1 MILCIVCVLYQYRK
15 KQLKK
20 DPNYVLP
27 FPHSRSGSRTTLKGI
42 NSDTS
47 DAGDDSSIKKV
58 RTYDASYNTHEPL
71 KNKPNVDFDP
81 SKKMDL
87 DEDDITSSEG
97 SSFRDVKA
105 KDFEYINT
113 GSSSSGSTAQDQRQM
128 GRRSQRLASDYKAI
142 EEEDSQYPPPP
153 IESPQPYN
161 GAYSPTFSNLDRS
174 SYASTQNQSPTQKSP
189 VGAIRV
195 FPQSQ
200 QQPPQQFQQQP
211 QSSRFF
217 GEPSNNPASPPPLTQ
232 NVGLPRVA
240 DSRSTEV

>member
-1 MILCIVCVLYQYRK
+1 MPMILCIVCVVYQYRK

-27 FPHSRSGSRTTLKGI
+27 FPHSHSGSKSTLKGI
-42 NSDTS
+42 NSDVS

-58 RTYDASYNTHEPL
+58 RSYDATYNTHEPL
-71 KNKPNVDFDP
+71 KNKPPVDFDS

-97 SSFRDVKA
+97 SSFRDVIA
-105 KDFEYINT
+105 KDFEFVNMA
-113 GSSSSGSTAQDQRQM
+113 SSGSGPGQDQRQM
-128 GRRSQRLASDYKAI
+128 GRRSQRLASDYKPI

-153 IESPQPYN
+153 VDSPQLYN
-161 GAYSPTFSNLDRS
+161 STYSPTFSNLDRS
-174 SYASTQNQSPTQKSP
+174 SFASDPSQSPTAKSP

-195 FPQSQ
+195 LPLSQ
-200 QQPPQQFQQQP
+200 QQQNQQP
-211 QSSRFF
+211 DRSRFF
-217 GEPSNNPASPPPLTQ
+217 GEPSHASSPPPLTQ